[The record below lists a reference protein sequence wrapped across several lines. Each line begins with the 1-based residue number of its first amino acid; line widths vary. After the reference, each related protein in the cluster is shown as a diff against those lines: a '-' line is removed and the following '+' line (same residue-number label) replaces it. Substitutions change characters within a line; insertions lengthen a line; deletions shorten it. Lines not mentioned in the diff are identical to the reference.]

1 MEVMTVAMSTLSGS
15 LTVMFVKLYSNSRI
29 IFNARWLTTTFISP
43 KSSILRNVFVF
54 DFVRKA
60 PNKVVSQ
67 TIASHNFCP
76 CLYLLFICICVC
88 VSHVV
93 KIATEHNPG
102 EPKTAA
108 YLAGSG
114 FPPPSCSS
122 L

>member
-1 MEVMTVAMSTLSGS
+1 MLGD
-15 LTVMFVKLYSNSRI
+15 F
-29 IFNARWLTTTFISP
+29 TTTFISP

-60 PNKVVSQ
+60 SNKVVSQ
-67 TIASHNFCP
+67 TFVSHNFCA
-76 CLYLLFICICVC
+76 CLYLLCICICVC

-93 KIATEHNPG
+93 KIATEHKPG
-102 EPKTAA
+102 EPQTAA